1 MKNNDRNTWY
11 APLSAQFQLIEEA
24 MPLSRFAA
32 IEAVLY
38 LLSLTA
44 PDADPTK
51 AYEILGWKAE
61 KNLEDMCRDSWN
73 WQSHNING
81 YE

>member
-11 APLSAQFQLIEEA
+11 APLSAQFQLIEES
-24 MPLSRFAA
+24 MSLSRFAA

-51 AYEILGWKAE
+51 AYLFIYAISTDW
-61 KNLEDMCRDSWN
+61 
-73 WQSHNING
+73 HNSMF
-81 YE
+81 